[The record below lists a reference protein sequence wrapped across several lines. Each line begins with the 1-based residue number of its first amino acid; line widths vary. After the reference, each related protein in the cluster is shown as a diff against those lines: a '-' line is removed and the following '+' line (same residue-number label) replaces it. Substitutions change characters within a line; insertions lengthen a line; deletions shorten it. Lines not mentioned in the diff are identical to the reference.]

1 MTQCGYVAL
10 VGKPNAGKSTLLNAL
25 VGHKLAVV
33 SRKPQTTRNR
43 ILGIVPHGQ
52 TQLLFL
58 DTPGLHRQFHTFL
71 NRAMNTVAQQTAAEA
86 QIIVYLI
93 DIKRKFDEDDQK
105 ELYRVLA
112 QSKGQ
117 LLLVLS
123 QADSLDKERR
133 YAEVDNQ
140 KAAIKGWVDTLP
152 LPEQEE
158 RFVTLEPLVMSA
170 KRPEEV
176 KALLA
181 QLAKRMPESPW
192 LYPADDL
199 TDRPQN
205 FLASELIR
213 EQLFRQ
219 LGQEIPYGTA
229 VKVIKI
235 EFKPHIVVCQA
246 EIFVSRLSHKA
257 MVLGQKGQKIKEIG
271 TAAKI
276 ALEAHFEQKVYLDL
290 NVKVEKDW
298 VQELDHVMDLTH
310 LVELQPE
317 GVN

>member
-43 ILGIVPHGQ
+43 ILGIVPYGEA
-52 TQLLFL
+52 QLLFL
-58 DTPGLHRQFHTFL
+58 DTPGLHRQFHTLL
-71 NRAMNTVAQQTAAEA
+71 NRAMNTVAQQSAAEA
-86 QIIVYLI
+86 QVILYLI

-117 LLLVLS
+117 LLLILS
-123 QADSLDKERR
+123 QSDSMDKERR
-133 YAEVDNQ
+133 LAEVEIQ
-140 KAAIKGWVDTLP
+140 SAAIRSWLETV
-152 LPEQEE
+152 PEQDRKD
-158 RFVTLEPLVMSA
+158 RFVNLKPLVMSA

-176 KALLA
+176 KDLTAHLA
-181 QLAKRMPESPW
+181 NLMPESPW
-192 LYPADDL
+192 LYPEDDL

-205 FLASELIR
+205 FLVAELIR

-229 VKVIKI
+229 VKVVKI

-246 EIFVSRLSHKA
+246 EIFVSRVSHKA

-271 TAAKI
+271 TAAKE
-276 ALEAHFEQKVYLDL
+276 ALEAHFEQKVYLEL

-298 VQELDHVMDLTH
+298 MQEMDQVMDLTH

-317 GVN
+317 GL